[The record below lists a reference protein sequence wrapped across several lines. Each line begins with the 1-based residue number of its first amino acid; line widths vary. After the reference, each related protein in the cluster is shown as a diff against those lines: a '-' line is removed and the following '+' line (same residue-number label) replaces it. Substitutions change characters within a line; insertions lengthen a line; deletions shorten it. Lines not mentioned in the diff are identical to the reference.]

1 MLSIFDCI
9 LSYSTECM
17 TMADAFAPELPERR
31 VDGQLARAPVKV
43 VKRNSL
49 SFDHYIRINIPMLS
63 RY

>member
-43 VKRNSL
+43 VKK
-49 SFDHYIRINIPMLS
+49 
-63 RY
+63 